1 MYTFKRTPKNQIAPN
16 VYSLPIAGVLFVA
29 SERFLDSRGFF
40 AQLAILPDISQ
51 HLPQPFLPLQINHS
65 HSRQNVIRGFHAENW
80 NKLVTVIQGEC
91 YVALAD
97 FRPNSATFGEAVN
110 ITLGT
115 TEKCQYGSV
124 FIPAGVG
131 NSSLALSPV
140 MEYLYFVDQL
150 YADRDPSGDIAVSL
164 FDPDLAVP
172 WPINKQDLIYSQRDT
187 QAVMLREKYPHKFS
201 K

>member
-1 MYTFKRTPKNQIAPN
+1 MHTFQPSKKNQLASHI
-16 VYSLPIAGVLFVA
+16 YSLPIAGALFIA
-29 SERFLDSRGFF
+29 SDQFTDHRGFY
-40 AQLAILPDISQ
+40 AQLAILPDINQ

-65 HSRQNVIRGFHAENW
+65 HSKKNVIRGFHAEDW

-91 YVALAD
+91 YTALAD
-97 FRPNSATFGEAVN
+97 FRPNSKTFGEAVN

-115 TEKCQYGSV
+115 TKNCLYGSV

-131 NSSLALSPV
+131 NSSLALTPV
-140 MEYLYFVDQL
+140 MEYLYFVDKL
-150 YADRDPSGDIAVSL
+150 YADRDPNGDIAVSL

-172 WPINKQDLIYSQRDT
+172 WPISKDKLIYSQRDT
-187 QAVMLREKYPHKFS
+187 QAVMLREKYPHKFG